1 MHSTMPT
8 KRTCSSSDQIYQ
20 RIIQKMSMGFNK
32 TYHEEHPLLPA
43 HSPLY
48 VTAFQAGTSESHQ
61 SGKTSEIA
69 IYKCKNSKN
78 FNIKKTN

>member
-1 MHSTMPT
+1 
-8 KRTCSSSDQIYQ
+8 
-20 RIIQKMSMGFNK
+20 
-32 TYHEEHPLLPA
+32 LLPA